1 VTQAGTGSVL
11 LGTSNATSWEL
22 SLPVL
27 PANTSKDI
35 ELLVKVPANAPP
47 YTRTKLQ
54 ISLYLTSAD
63 KTETSAIQS
72 FVLPIQL
79 SNTFR
84 HDPNADV
91 LLVTNFETDAHE
103 VDSWYRLITNKFGM
117 KLDIWNVSVNGHLEL
132 LGGSRL
138 AERQSIFELYKG
150 KTIVIL
156 GNSYPYFSRGSR
168 TTLNLIDPK
177 DFVKAATEGT
187 RVFLAGTDAK
197 PEHVARFLR
206 ASSYP
211 LSREFNTI
219 HALVDAALVER
230 QEKSFSNTIFSCLP
244 KPRGDNTQR
253 CTVKARRAANE
264 LRRKLPNERFIVSW
278 TSAERLDRAGNVAG
292 KIEVMPCTPFASK
305 VVLTRTVPE
314 PRAEEMNEWG
324 ILLSLPFKTK
334 LEILWNEFGDD
345 IAAVKRGAP
354 QSFADVVA
362 YDMANE
368 LARLVHDSPPWPDCI
383 EKATVFQHLPRL
395 DEFFKHDPG
404 QPFSLGSVNRV
415 VEILGDIR
423 LLADCIP
430 GSFPRQL
437 TVQTRRKNIWA
448 EVNDRIDTFLTFHYG
463 HLGGKTGVKDAQRLL
478 LKYVNEEIAKT
489 LADTPARRKESLL
502 RRISG
507 KLGVIVG
514 DDFADGKTG
523 IVDLELMGNIVINQ
537 TEAAEWKQMDWG
549 GKTQLE
555 GDLAVAK
562 DTIGADMTKLPGYG
576 S

>member
-1 VTQAGTGSVL
+1 M
-11 LGTSNATSWEL
+11 
-22 SLPVL
+22 
-27 PANTSKDI
+27 PANSSKEI
-35 ELLVKVPANAPP
+35 ELLVKVPPTAPP

-54 ISLYLTSAD
+54 ISLYLTSPD
-63 KTETSAIQS
+63 NTETIAIQS

-91 LLVTNFETDAHE
+91 LLVTNFATDAHE
-103 VDSWYRLITNKFGM
+103 VDSWYRLITDKFGM
-117 KLDIWNVSVNGHLEL
+117 KLDIWNVTVNGHLEL
-132 LGGSRL
+132 LGRSNL

-177 DFVKAATEGT
+177 DFAKAATEGT
-187 RVFLAGTDAK
+187 HVFLVGTDAK
-197 PEHVARFLR
+197 PEHVARLLR

-211 LSREFNTI
+211 LSREFDTI
-219 HALVDAALVER
+219 QALVDAALVER

-253 CTVKARRAANE
+253 CTVKARRAAGE
-264 LRRKLPNERFIVSW
+264 LRRKLPSQRFIISW

-305 VVLTRTVPE
+305 VVLTRMVPE
-314 PRAEEMNEWG
+314 SRAEEMNEWG

-334 LEILWNEFGDD
+334 LEILWKEFGDD
-345 IAAVKRGAP
+345 IAAGARGAP
-354 QSFADVVA
+354 RGFADVVA

-368 LARLVHDSPPWPDCI
+368 LARLVHDTPPWPDCI
-383 EKATVFQHLPRL
+383 EKTTIFQHLPRL
-395 DEFFKHDPG
+395 DEFFNHDPA
-404 QPFSLGSVNRV
+404 QPFSPGSVHRV
-415 VEILGDIR
+415 VEMLGDIR

-437 TVQTRRKNIWA
+437 TFQTRRKNIWA
-448 EVNDRIDTFLTFHYG
+448 DVIDRIYTFLMIHYG
-463 HLGGKTGVKDAQRLL
+463 HLGGKSAVKDVHRLL
-478 LKYVNEEIAKT
+478 LKYVDEEMAKT
-489 LADTPARRKESLL
+489 LTDTPARRKESIL

-523 IVDLELMGNIVINQ
+523 IVDLELVGNIVINQ
-537 TEAAEWKQMDWG
+537 MEAAEWKQMDWV

-555 GDLAVAK
+555 GDLALAK
-562 DTIGADMTKLPGYG
+562 DATGQDMTRLPGYG